1 MEEMRGRW
9 SPQPIILPSWIFFH
23 SIFHSPMSQ
32 FIVQNA
38 LLIII
43 AVIAAVSLAMPLINT
58 RRFGP
63 MVSSEQAVSLINK
76 QNALV
81 VDVRAQKDYKRVR
94 IANSVNI
101 PANEIQN
108 RLGELSKDRT
118 IIVVDNSGNMSA
130 AASKLLRG
138 VGFTKVYVLDSG
150 LVGWMRDKLPL
161 ES

>member
-1 MEEMRGRW
+1 
-9 SPQPIILPSWIFFH
+9 
-23 SIFHSPMSQ
+23 MSQ

-81 VDVRAQKDYKRVR
+81 VDVRAQKDFKRVR

-118 IIVVDNSGNMSA
+118 IIVVDNTGNMSA

>member
-1 MEEMRGRW
+1 
-9 SPQPIILPSWIFFH
+9 
-23 SIFHSPMSQ
+23 MSQ

-43 AVIAAVSLAMPLINT
+43 AFIAAVSLAMPLINT

-81 VDVRAQKDYKRVR
+81 VDVRAQKDFKRVR

>member
-1 MEEMRGRW
+1 
-9 SPQPIILPSWIFFH
+9 
-23 SIFHSPMSQ
+23 MSQ

-81 VDVRAQKDYKRVR
+81 VDVRAQKDFKRWR

>member
-1 MEEMRGRW
+1 
-9 SPQPIILPSWIFFH
+9 
-23 SIFHSPMSQ
+23 MSQ

-81 VDVRAQKDYKRVR
+81 VDVRAQKDFKRVR

-138 VGFTKVYVLDSG
+138 VSFTKVYVLDSG

>member
-1 MEEMRGRW
+1 
-9 SPQPIILPSWIFFH
+9 
-23 SIFHSPMSQ
+23 MSQ

-81 VDVRAQKDYKRVR
+81 VDVRAQKDFKRVR

-118 IIVVDNSGNMSA
+118 FIVVDNSGNMSA

>member
-1 MEEMRGRW
+1 
-9 SPQPIILPSWIFFH
+9 
-23 SIFHSPMSQ
+23 MSQ

-81 VDVRAQKDYKRVR
+81 VDVRAQKDFKRVR

-138 VGFTKVYVLDSG
+138 VCFTKVYVLDSG

>member
-1 MEEMRGRW
+1 
-9 SPQPIILPSWIFFH
+9 
-23 SIFHSPMSQ
+23 MSQ

-43 AVIAAVSLAMPLINT
+43 AVIATVSLAMPLINT

-81 VDVRAQKDYKRVR
+81 VDVRAQKDFKRVR

>member
-1 MEEMRGRW
+1 
-9 SPQPIILPSWIFFH
+9 
-23 SIFHSPMSQ
+23 MSQ

-81 VDVRAQKDYKRVR
+81 VDVRAQKDFKRVR
-94 IANSVNI
+94 IANSVTI
-101 PANEIQN
+101 PANEIQK

>member
-1 MEEMRGRW
+1 
-9 SPQPIILPSWIFFH
+9 
-23 SIFHSPMSQ
+23 MSQ

-81 VDVRAQKDYKRVR
+81 VDVRAQKDFKRMR

>member
-1 MEEMRGRW
+1 
-9 SPQPIILPSWIFFH
+9 
-23 SIFHSPMSQ
+23 MSQ
-32 FIVQNA
+32 FIVQHA

-81 VDVRAQKDYKRVR
+81 VDVRAQKDFKRVR

>member
-1 MEEMRGRW
+1 
-9 SPQPIILPSWIFFH
+9 
-23 SIFHSPMSQ
+23 MSQ

-81 VDVRAQKDYKRVR
+81 VDVRAQKDFKRVR

-138 VGFTKVYVLDSG
+138 VGFTKVYVLASG

>member
-1 MEEMRGRW
+1 
-9 SPQPIILPSWIFFH
+9 
-23 SIFHSPMSQ
+23 MSQ

-81 VDVRAQKDYKRVR
+81 VDVRAQKDFKRVR

-108 RLGELSKDRT
+108 RLGELSKDRA

>member
-1 MEEMRGRW
+1 
-9 SPQPIILPSWIFFH
+9 
-23 SIFHSPMSQ
+23 MSQ

-81 VDVRAQKDYKRVR
+81 VDVRAQKDFKRVR

-138 VGFTKVYVLDSG
+138 EGFTKVYVLDSG

>member
-1 MEEMRGRW
+1 
-9 SPQPIILPSWIFFH
+9 
-23 SIFHSPMSQ
+23 MSQ

-81 VDVRAQKDYKRVR
+81 VDVRAQKDFKRVR

-150 LVGWMRDKLPL
+150 LVGWMGDKLPL

>member
-1 MEEMRGRW
+1 
-9 SPQPIILPSWIFFH
+9 
-23 SIFHSPMSQ
+23 MSQ

-81 VDVRAQKDYKRVR
+81 VDVRAQKDFKRVR

-108 RLGELSKDRT
+108 RLGEFSKDRT

>member
-1 MEEMRGRW
+1 
-9 SPQPIILPSWIFFH
+9 
-23 SIFHSPMSQ
+23 MSQ

-43 AVIAAVSLAMPLINT
+43 AGIAAVSLAMPLINT

-81 VDVRAQKDYKRVR
+81 VDVRAQKDFKRVR

>member
-1 MEEMRGRW
+1 
-9 SPQPIILPSWIFFH
+9 
-23 SIFHSPMSQ
+23 MSQ

-81 VDVRAQKDYKRVR
+81 VDVRAQKDFKRVR

-118 IIVVDNSGNMSA
+118 IIVVDNSGNISA

>member
-1 MEEMRGRW
+1 
-9 SPQPIILPSWIFFH
+9 
-23 SIFHSPMSQ
+23 MSL

-81 VDVRAQKDYKRVR
+81 VDVRAQKDFKRVR

>member
-1 MEEMRGRW
+1 
-9 SPQPIILPSWIFFH
+9 
-23 SIFHSPMSQ
+23 MSQ
-32 FIVQNA
+32 FNVQNA

-81 VDVRAQKDYKRVR
+81 VDVRAQKDFKRVR

>member
-1 MEEMRGRW
+1 
-9 SPQPIILPSWIFFH
+9 
-23 SIFHSPMSQ
+23 MSQ

-81 VDVRAQKDYKRVR
+81 VDVRAQKDFKRVR

-118 IIVVDNSGNMSA
+118 IIGVDNSGNMSA

>member
-1 MEEMRGRW
+1 
-9 SPQPIILPSWIFFH
+9 
-23 SIFHSPMSQ
+23 MSQ

-81 VDVRAQKDYKRVR
+81 VDVRAQKDFKRVR

-101 PANEIQN
+101 PSNEIQN

>member
-1 MEEMRGRW
+1 
-9 SPQPIILPSWIFFH
+9 
-23 SIFHSPMSQ
+23 MSQ
-32 FIVQNA
+32 FCVQNE

-81 VDVRAQKDYKRVR
+81 VDVRAQKDFKRVR

>member
-1 MEEMRGRW
+1 
-9 SPQPIILPSWIFFH
+9 
-23 SIFHSPMSQ
+23 MSQ

-81 VDVRAQKDYKRVR
+81 VDVRAQKDFKRVR

-130 AASKLLRG
+130 TASKLLRG

>member
-1 MEEMRGRW
+1 
-9 SPQPIILPSWIFFH
+9 
-23 SIFHSPMSQ
+23 MSQ

-81 VDVRAQKDYKRVR
+81 VDVRAQKDFKRVH

>member
-1 MEEMRGRW
+1 
-9 SPQPIILPSWIFFH
+9 
-23 SIFHSPMSQ
+23 MSQ

-58 RRFGP
+58 RRFGS

-81 VDVRAQKDYKRVR
+81 VDVRAQKDFKRVR

>member
-1 MEEMRGRW
+1 
-9 SPQPIILPSWIFFH
+9 
-23 SIFHSPMSQ
+23 MSQ

-81 VDVRAQKDYKRVR
+81 VDVRAQKDFKRVR
-94 IANSVNI
+94 
-101 PANEIQN
+101 
-108 RLGELSKDRT
+108 
-118 IIVVDNSGNMSA
+118 VDNSGNMSA

>member
-1 MEEMRGRW
+1 
-9 SPQPIILPSWIFFH
+9 
-23 SIFHSPMSQ
+23 MSQ

-81 VDVRAQKDYKRVR
+81 VDVRAQKDFKRVR

-138 VGFTKVYVLDSG
+138 VGFTKVYVLGSG

>member
-1 MEEMRGRW
+1 
-9 SPQPIILPSWIFFH
+9 
-23 SIFHSPMSQ
+23 MSQ

-58 RRFGP
+58 RRFGQ

-81 VDVRAQKDYKRVR
+81 VDVRAQKDFKRVR

>member
-1 MEEMRGRW
+1 
-9 SPQPIILPSWIFFH
+9 
-23 SIFHSPMSQ
+23 MSQ

-81 VDVRAQKDYKRVR
+81 VDV
-94 IANSVNI
+94 
-101 PANEIQN
+101 
-108 RLGELSKDRT
+108 
-118 IIVVDNSGNMSA
+118 
-130 AASKLLRG
+130 
-138 VGFTKVYVLDSG
+138 
-150 LVGWMRDKLPL
+150 
-161 ES
+161 

>member
-1 MEEMRGRW
+1 
-9 SPQPIILPSWIFFH
+9 
-23 SIFHSPMSQ
+23 MSQ

-81 VDVRAQKDYKRVR
+81 VDVRAQKDFKRVR

-138 VGFTKVYVLDSG
+138 LGFTKVYVLDSG

>member
-1 MEEMRGRW
+1 
-9 SPQPIILPSWIFFH
+9 
-23 SIFHSPMSQ
+23 MSQ

-81 VDVRAQKDYKRVR
+81 VEVRAQKDFKRVR

>member
-1 MEEMRGRW
+1 
-9 SPQPIILPSWIFFH
+9 
-23 SIFHSPMSQ
+23 MSQ

-81 VDVRAQKDYKRVR
+81 VDVRAQKDFKRVR

-138 VGFTKVYVLDSG
+138 VGFTKVYVLASG
-150 LVGWMRDKLPL
+150 LVGWLRDKLPL

>member
-1 MEEMRGRW
+1 
-9 SPQPIILPSWIFFH
+9 
-23 SIFHSPMSQ
+23 MSQ

-81 VDVRAQKDYKRVR
+81 VDVRAQKDFKRVR

-130 AASKLLRG
+130 ASSKLLRG

>member
-1 MEEMRGRW
+1 
-9 SPQPIILPSWIFFH
+9 
-23 SIFHSPMSQ
+23 MSQ

-81 VDVRAQKDYKRVR
+81 VDVRAQKDFKRVP
-94 IANSVNI
+94 IANAVNI

>member
-1 MEEMRGRW
+1 
-9 SPQPIILPSWIFFH
+9 
-23 SIFHSPMSQ
+23 MSQ

-63 MVSSEQAVSLINK
+63 MVSSEQTVSLINK

-81 VDVRAQKDYKRVR
+81 VDVRAQKDFKRVR

>member
-1 MEEMRGRW
+1 
-9 SPQPIILPSWIFFH
+9 
-23 SIFHSPMSQ
+23 MSQ

-81 VDVRAQKDYKRVR
+81 VDVRAQKHFKRVR

>member
-1 MEEMRGRW
+1 
-9 SPQPIILPSWIFFH
+9 
-23 SIFHSPMSQ
+23 MSQ

-81 VDVRAQKDYKRVR
+81 VDVRAQKDFKRVR
-94 IANSVNI
+94 IATSVNI

-108 RLGELSKDRT
+108 RLCELSKDRT

>member
-1 MEEMRGRW
+1 
-9 SPQPIILPSWIFFH
+9 
-23 SIFHSPMSQ
+23 MSQ

-63 MVSSEQAVSLINK
+63 MVSSEQPVSLINK

-81 VDVRAQKDYKRVR
+81 VDVRAQKDFKRVR

>member
-1 MEEMRGRW
+1 
-9 SPQPIILPSWIFFH
+9 
-23 SIFHSPMSQ
+23 MSQ
-32 FIVQNA
+32 VIVQNA

-81 VDVRAQKDYKRVR
+81 VDVRAQKDFKRVR